1 MCRYWENAGSRVS
14 DKKIVLRRCFFH
26 RATGV
31 ASLRHVEAILLKDVS
46 RKIFSGASVEFSR
59 DDTVLGFG
67 FHVHFG
73 SSMPRLQSHHRPRR
87 HLKGFISPFASRI
100 KLDQVFHCQIMI
112 WNFWSCSPHLD

>member
-1 MCRYWENAGSRVS
+1 MCRYWENVGSKVS

-26 RATGV
+26 RAIEV
-31 ASLRHVEAILLKDVS
+31 ASLRHVEATLLKDVS

-73 SSMPRLQSHHRPRR
+73 SSMPRLHSHHRPRR
-87 HLKGFISPFASRI
+87 YLKGFFSPFASRM
-100 KLDQVFHCQIMI
+100 KLDQVLHWQSMVL
-112 WNFWSCSPHLD
+112 NLWSCSPRLD

>member
-1 MCRYWENAGSRVS
+1 MCEYWENVGSRVS
-14 DKKIVLRRCFFH
+14 DKKIVLRCCFFH

-31 ASLRHVEAILLKDVS
+31 ASLRHVEAILLKDVSRKIFSVS

-87 HLKGFISPFASRI
+87 HL
-100 KLDQVFHCQIMI
+100 
-112 WNFWSCSPHLD
+112 